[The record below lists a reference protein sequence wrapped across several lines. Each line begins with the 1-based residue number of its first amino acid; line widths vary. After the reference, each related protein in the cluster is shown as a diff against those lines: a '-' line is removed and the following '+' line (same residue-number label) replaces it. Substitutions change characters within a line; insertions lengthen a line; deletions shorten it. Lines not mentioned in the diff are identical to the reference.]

1 MMMKRILGLTAA
13 ALLLGQLTATAQR
26 STRRSAPRK
35 AATTAVA
42 TTPAPAHLMTAK
54 GVGPVAIG
62 VKVGSLPKTADGLYD
77 HIAVTSEYNPVEQDT
92 TTTASFTLAGKEVL
106 SATIDSDGKIAC
118 ISTES
123 ALVGVKV
130 GTAYF
135 KPGMALAQL
144 RRAKG
149 VRRDPNGVYAAVY
162 GSIQFDG
169 NAAGRIHAI
178 SVGSPW

>member
-1 MMMKRILGLTAA
+1 MMMKRILSLTAV
-13 ALLLGQLTATAQR
+13 ALLLGQFTATAQR
-26 STRRSAPRK
+26 PTKRTSARK
-35 AATTAVA
+35 ATTTAVA
-42 TTPAPAHLMTAK
+42 TTAPAHLMTSN
-54 GVGPVAIG
+54 GVGPVTLG
-62 VKVGSLPKTADGLYD
+62 SKVSSLPKAVDGLYD
-77 HIAVTSEYNPVEQDT
+77 HIAVTSEYNPVEQET

-106 SATIDSDGKIAC
+106 GATVDSDGKIAY

-135 KPGMALAQL
+135 KPGMPLAQL

-149 VRRDPNGVYAAVY
+149 VRRDPDGVYAAVY
-162 GSIQFDG
+162 GSIHFDG

-178 SVGSPW
+178 SVGTPW